1 MNSTKICPPDK
12 VLNPASSRCVSRT
25 SKLGKSIL
33 QQQPAPRQQQEQQQ
47 QPAPKQH
54 QKTTKMCPPDK
65 VLNPASSRCVSRTSK
80 IGKSIL
86 QQQPAPKQQQ
96 EQQQQ
101 EKQPAPKQ
109 QQKTTKM
116 CPPDKVLNPA
126 SSRCVSRTSKLGKSI
141 LQQQHSSPSPFPFL
155 SSPSPSPFLSP
166 SPSPSHSHMQRST
179 TSSRSLKRR
188 KASVILRFMKKT
200 KHARKANFLNAVCS
214 DSGVCIAFGTQSE
227 EIKKFFNGFSEF
239 DYVESFIKANTDS
252 ANGFIYAINY
262 KHRGYSAN
270 AILKSSASPTADNLM
285 YEYIVGK
292 RVNELFYTKFP
303 IFVETYN
310 YYYKYPNEATWKSF
324 KTGAYGGKLK
334 GALIPY
340 TNVDYK
346 MSCTDTKHLCILIQ
360 HINKAPTLDKRCQSI
375 VYIRNELINTLYQ
388 IYFSLSAIR
397 NLFTHYDLHASN
409 VLVYTPDPTKYIQYH
424 FHLFTGEIVTFKS
437 QHLIKLIDYG
447 RSYAKDASE
456 KTHAEVCAENKCDPN
471 CGFSYGYWMSNNT
484 SYFIKSWKCNNSHDL
499 KLLNII
505 KGNLAR
511 IPKPANS
518 IEFLLHEKLRTV
530 IYSEMYGT
538 AEIKQSRQPLRI
550 ANVSDAEM
558 SLRTLINSALFRTS
572 NDTYMSR
579 YAKMG
584 DLTVYADGRNMVY
597 QTA

>member
-1 MNSTKICPPDK
+1 M
-12 VLNPASSRCVSRT
+12 R
-25 SKLGKSIL
+25 
-33 QQQPAPRQQQEQQQ
+33 
-47 QPAPKQH
+47 
-54 QKTTKMCPPDK
+54 
-65 VLNPASSRCVSRTSK
+65 
-80 IGKSIL
+80 
-86 QQQPAPKQQQ
+86 
-96 EQQQQ
+96 
-101 EKQPAPKQ
+101 
-109 QQKTTKM
+109 
-116 CPPDKVLNPA
+116 
-126 SSRCVSRTSKLGKSI
+126 
-141 LQQQHSSPSPFPFL
+141 
-155 SSPSPSPFLSP
+155 
-166 SPSPSHSHMQRST
+166 
-179 TSSRSLKRR
+179 
-188 KASVILRFMKKT
+188 KT

-270 AILKSSASPTADNLM
+270 AILKSSSSLGADNLM

-310 YYYKYPNEATWKSF
+310 YYYKYPNEARWNSF

-340 TNVDYK
+340 TNVNYK
-346 MSCTDTKHLCILIQ
+346 MSCTHTKHLCILIQ
-360 HINKAPTLDKRCQSI
+360 HINKAPTLNKMCESI

-424 FHLFTGEIVTFKS
+424 FHLFTGEIITFKS

-456 KTHAEVCAENKCDPN
+456 ETHVKVCAENKCDPN
-471 CGFSYGYWMSNNT
+471 CGFSHGYWMSNNT

-505 KGNLAR
+505 KSNLAY

-530 IYSEMYGT
+530 IYTEMYGT

-558 SLRTLINSALFRTS
+558 SLRTLINSALFKTT

-597 QTA
+597 QAA

>member
-25 SKLGKSIL
+25 SKLGISIL
-33 QQQPAPRQQQEQQQ
+33 QQQPAPNKQQ
-47 QPAPKQH
+47 QPQPEPKQY
-54 QKTTKMCPPDK
+54 
-65 VLNPASSRCVSRTSK
+65 
-80 IGKSIL
+80 
-86 QQQPAPKQQQ
+86 
-96 EQQQQ
+96 
-101 EKQPAPKQ
+101 KQ
-109 QQKTTKM
+109 QQKTTKT

-126 SSRCVSRTSKLGKSI
+126 SSRCVSRTSKLGISI
-141 LQQQHSSPSPFPFL
+141 LQQQPDPNRQQQQQPAPRQQKQNKTIKICPPDKVLNPASSRCVSRTSKLGISILQKQP
-155 SSPSPSPFLSP
+155 SPSPSSTPPSSLSSP
-166 SPSPSHSHMQRST
+166 SPSPSHSHIQRST

-188 KASVILRFMKKT
+188 KASVILRFMRKT

-239 DYVESFIKANTDS
+239 DYVESFIKGNTDS

-270 AILKSSASPTADNLM
+270 AILKSSASPSADNLM

-292 RVNELFYTKFP
+292 RINELFYTKFP
-303 IFVETYN
+303 IFVETYD
-310 YYYKYPNEATWKSF
+310 YYYKYPTEAVWKSF
-324 KTGAYGGKLK
+324 KTGMYGGKLK

-340 TNVDYK
+340 TNVNYK
-346 MSCTDTKHLCILIQ
+346 MSCTHTKHLCILIQ
-360 HINKAPTLDKRCQSI
+360 NINKAPTLNKMCESI

-397 NLFTHYDLHASN
+397 NVFTHYDLHASN

-424 FHLFTGEIVTFKS
+424 FHLITGEIVTFKS
-437 QHLIKLIDYG
+437 QHLIKIIDYG

-456 KTHAEVCAENKCDPN
+456 EVHEKVCAENKCDPN
-471 CGFSYGYWMSNNT
+471 CGFSYGYWMSKNT

-505 KGNLAR
+505 KGDLAH

-518 IEFLLHEKLRTV
+518 IESLIHKKLQTV

-538 AEIKQSRQPLRI
+538 AEIKQTRQPLRI

-558 SLRTLINSALFRTS
+558 SLRTLINSALFRTT
-572 NDTYMSR
+572 NETYMNR

-584 DLTVYADGRNMVY
+584 DLTVYADGRDMVY
-597 QTA
+597 QAV